1 MKARVGDLERCAKN
15 DLEMIQSTSRNTRA
29 ALDEQMARASRME
42 IAIIQMT
49 NIVQEKIKLE
59 QQTREV
65 ISDAI
70 ALLKPA
76 RPEDGLLP
84 AVRDVMQRLVL
95 AEPEAQRLRAQ
106 RKELLDA
113 LEKVLDRFTG
123 LCTCKECCKVYES
136 ALAAIAKAEGES

>member
-1 MKARVGDLERCAKN
+1 MTLRTLDDLENLLA
-15 DLEMIQSTSRNTRA
+15 
-29 ALDEQMARASRME
+29 
-42 IAIIQMT
+42 
-49 NIVQEKIKLE
+49 E
-59 QQTREV
+59 QQTEIDTLTRER
-65 ISDAI
+65 DEAI

-84 AVRDVMQRLVL
+84 AVQDAMQRLAL

-113 LEKVLDRFTG
+113 LKKITEGRGQFSLDQQEFANNVIEEAKAT
-123 LCTCKECCKVYES
+123 